1 MLRNGFMLFFIGI
14 EFALS
19 LHTLLY
25 SSLLGLGLRT
35 LSIYELPFIVVFLQK
50 EKRKRVG

>member
-19 LHTLLY
+19 LQSLLY
-25 SSLLGLGLRT
+25 PSLLGLGLRT

-50 EKRKRVG
+50 EKGKDGG